1 MRRIVIAPDAAQRL
15 AESFEEA
22 GLGAPSL
29 VCERVVGTHQSR
41 SVMAWMASTF
51 REVLPRALEF
61 GLITAGEIAVE
72 ELEARVHAAVFEARA
87 QIVGPDQ
94 CCAWTRV

>member
-1 MRRIVIAPDAAQRL
+1 MPVWGTMASEHTAADLELLMLRSGGFYHCDIVMGLMRRIVTTPDAAQRL

-41 SVMAWMASTF
+41 
-51 REVLPRALEF
+51 P
-61 GLITAGEIAVE
+61 
-72 ELEARVHAAVFEARA
+72 
-87 QIVGPDQ
+87 
-94 CCAWTRV
+94 

>member
-1 MRRIVIAPDAAQRL
+1 MRRIVTTPDAAQRL

-29 VCERVVGTHQSR
+29 ICERVVGCHQST
-41 SVMAWMASTF
+41 SMMAWMASTF
-51 REVLPRALEF
+51 REVLPRAQDY
-61 GLITAGEIAVE
+61 GLIAAGEIAVE
-72 ELEARVHAAVFEARA
+72 ELETRVHAAVAEAHA

-94 CCAWTRV
+94 YCAWTRV